1 MEPVGSSPSAPGNL
15 PSVANP
21 GFVSAFKAA
30 HLLGKDSQGSPKR
43 FVPPEQQAQGRVG
56 RNAWSAI
63 SLRAGWGEA
72 GSKVTLTGRDEYFKN

>member
-15 PSVANP
+15 PSVANL
-21 GFVSAFKAA
+21 GFVSAFIAA

-63 SLRAGWGEA
+63 SLRAG
-72 GSKVTLTGRDEYFKN
+72 LGRGGIESDINGPRRIF